1 MKGAG
6 HIPQPRAQ
14 NKQAQYKHIPSSH
27 PTTYRHIS
35 LKLPEPSTNTTRK
48 VSDKGTAV
56 QSFTERAGTKRIPL
70 FPCNFQAIKKQTL
83 ALFRALLYAVKW
95 RDQVR
100 TCSKD
105 PCRLAL
111 TLDSGGL
118 LWGTNGLG
126 ITSGGPSGIPQA
138 HQTPG
143 QRIC

>member
-56 QSFTERAGTKRIPL
+56 QSFTEKAGTKRIPL
-70 FPCNFQAIKKQTL
+70 FPCNSQAIKSKHSH
-83 ALFRALLYAVKW
+83 
-95 RDQVR
+95 
-100 TCSKD
+100 CS
-105 PCRLAL
+105 
-111 TLDSGGL
+111 
-118 LWGTNGLG
+118 
-126 ITSGGPSGIPQA
+126 GPSCMLWNGGTRFELVVKILA
-138 HQTPG
+138 AWL
-143 QRIC
+143 